1 MDASSA
7 KGRMVVERQQEIKSP
22 LGPCLH
28 KISWPPFLI
37 QEQEALDMSTPSKPR
52 KPKPTS
58 TGQRIKAVVRKL
70 PPNLPEDL
78 FWRSCELW
86 VNDNTV
92 KEKWF
97 RKGDMKGL

>member
-1 MDASSA
+1 
-7 KGRMVVERQQEIKSP
+7 
-22 LGPCLH
+22 
-28 KISWPPFLI
+28 
-37 QEQEALDMSTPSKPR
+37 MSTPSKPR